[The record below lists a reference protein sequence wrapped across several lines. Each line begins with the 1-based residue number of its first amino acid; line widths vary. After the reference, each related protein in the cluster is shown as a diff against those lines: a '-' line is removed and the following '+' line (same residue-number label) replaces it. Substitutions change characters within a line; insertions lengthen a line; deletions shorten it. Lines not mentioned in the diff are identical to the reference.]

1 MWRKQIYCKL
11 GFIYW
16 NMTAATL
23 ADSEIFIINY
33 EDHTQD
39 QQIAMLLS
47 CVSVTLWTPQTFHS
61 KVAS

>member
-1 MWRKQIYCKL
+1 
-11 GFIYW
+11 
-16 NMTAATL
+16 MTAATL

-47 CVSVTLWTPQTFHS
+47 CVSVTL
-61 KVAS
+61 